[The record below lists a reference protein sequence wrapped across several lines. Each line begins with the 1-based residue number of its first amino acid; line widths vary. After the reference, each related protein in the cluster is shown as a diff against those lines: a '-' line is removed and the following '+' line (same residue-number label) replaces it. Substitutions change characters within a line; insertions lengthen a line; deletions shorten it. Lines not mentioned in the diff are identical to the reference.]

1 MEADRS
7 LYVKDPLRDF
17 TREGTFS
24 FRRTMLFMTQME
36 SHSTNREINDFFL
49 SLGRPVTQS
58 AGGGLD
64 REGERAAGTGLHLI
78 RLAERGTFPS
88 RGRLGDEGGGFFD
101 FAALRAE

>member
-1 MEADRS
+1 LIAITPKRIRKAFYTTLQQMEADRS

-58 AGGGLD
+58 AFVQARD
-64 REGERAAGTGLHLI
+64 KFNDKA
-78 RLAERGTFPS
+78 FP
-88 RGRLGDEGGGFFD
+88 
-101 FAALRAE
+101 ALLQRFNDK